1 MAELNPEQLAAFNKF
16 LDKFGDAIE
25 PKDLDAFVANI
36 KRTTAELKKTQSG
49 VKTFGDVLNGRRAQ
63 MVDLSATLEKLDKQ
77 YEEQIKLATEKNQVD
92 KVAKLQAEQ
101 AEAKDAIARAN
112 FSKSTR
118 VAGQNLLI
126 GTLSVADGL
135 AKGAIQFA
143 KDLQGG
149 ASGIEAGTNA
159 AVNAAKI
166 AGETTSEVCG
176 ALSIVGTGLAFFGKK
191 ARLVGMALEVLG
203 SILGIT
209 GKKAT
214 EFSGEAIKYLGEEV
228 KKTQKAFTEVTST
241 GAEFAGGM
249 TELRERAFDA
259 GLDVN
264 QFSKVIKDSTA
275 ELSLMGLG
283 LAESAKRVGAVSKE
297 LRNSDLGM
305 QLRKLGYTV
314 EEQAELGAQVS
325 ANLNASGRLRSTSDK
340 EVANITAQYG
350 RDLKILADITG
361 EDAKKAM
368 EKARL
373 QAMEADLL
381 AAAYEKGG
389 PEAVEKLQAQL
400 ATMPEAMKKG
410 YMEFVSTGGT
420 AIADAAT
427 NVAITQNPKI
437 MEQYRQQYETLG
449 NANKK
454 QHDALIETGQLTEQT
469 GKYAREYLENT
480 KTIGMASRLTG
491 DSFLGGISAINN
503 GLILVGTKL
512 GEGATKAAQDA
523 TDAAAKNQKPLD
535 VAVHGVEEASQNLR
549 VALGK
554 ETTGAITEFAG
565 TLRKGIGTVQDS
577 LNKLGLSTQKTTSN
591 FDKVARLILEGG
603 GMLAGGALGA
613 TAAGAVTVGTG
624 GVGAL
629 AAPAM
634 TMAGGAGGQYLGSKL
649 ADMLGFA
656 KGGISQTSNQNGLI
670 ARVSE
675 GGTAEAH
682 VPLPDGKS
690 IPVSINS
697 PAPTGNME
705 FASALKDII
714 NPIAS
719 LTDIVKKL
727 AESSL
732 RGSQNTLAGPLSGM
746 SGQDQ
751 TEATNFANKNNK
763 LLEEMVGH
771 LRDHKD
777 ISQKL
782 LYAGM

>member
-166 AGETTSEVCG
+166 AGETTSEVGG

-209 GKKAT
+209 GKKAA

-469 GKYAREYLENT
+469 GKYAREHLENT

-732 RGSQNTLAGPLSGM
+732 KGSQNTLAGPLGGM